1 MPANAT
7 HDRLAPLDFMTHRVG
22 LETRMDIGLSCTVWA
37 MCERAG
43 HLDGIG
49 VYTRSLWQAMEALK
63 QSEDPGITVK
73 PYAFGRNLPQLA
85 CGVPKTLSA
94 DFRIQVLASG
104 LLSLP
109 LPNSSAIARD
119 VDIVHASDHQI
130 PRISGVPVIAT
141 VMDAIPLIHPEWI
154 RQNLK
159 TLKGWLFAR
168 SVHSADHLITISE
181 HSKQDLVTHMGIA
194 PEKISVTPLGV
205 DPVYFERIPLETRD
219 AVLDKHQI
227 KPGFFL
233 FIGTLQPRKNLPKVL
248 EAFNALPEA
257 VRKEHPLIVVGR
269 DGWANEDLIPQLKAL
284 EAKGEGRWLSYLPQ
298 SDVFALL
305 QSASALVF
313 ASLYEGFGLPVIE
326 AFAAQCPVI
335 ASNTTSLPEVTGNA
349 AWAVDPLDASS
360 ISAAMLDVLSNDAL
374 RIERVEIGLERARQ
388 FTWQG
393 CARQT
398 LAVYRKVL
406 AAHPKA

>member
-1 MPANAT
+1 
-7 HDRLAPLDFMTHRVG
+7 
-22 LETRMDIGLSCTVWA
+22 MDIGLSCTVWA
-37 MCERAG
+37 ACEREG

-49 VYTRSLWQAMEALK
+49 VYTRSLWQAMEELK
-63 QSEDPGITVK
+63 QGEASDITVK
-73 PYAFGRNLPQLA
+73 PYAFGLDLPELA
-85 CGVPKTLSA
+85 CGEPKRFMA
-94 DFRIQVLASG
+94 DFRVHVLSSG
-104 LLSLP
+104 LLKLP
-109 LPNSSAIARD
+109 LPNSAAIRGD
-119 VDIVHASDHQI
+119 VDIVHATDHHI
-130 PRISGVPVIAT
+130 PRISGIPVVAT

-154 RQNLK
+154 RQNYK
-159 TLKGWLFAR
+159 TLKGWLFSR
-168 SVHSADHLITISE
+168 SVRGADHLITISE
-181 HSKQDLVTHMGIA
+181 HSKQDLVTYFGVA

-205 DPVYFERIPLETRD
+205 DPVYFDRIPLETRD

-248 EAFNALPEA
+248 EAFKALPEH
-257 VRKEHPLIVVGR
+257 VRKQHPLIVVGR
-269 DGWANEDLIPQLKAL
+269 DGWANEDLLPQLKAL
-284 EAKGEGRWLSYLPQ
+284 EDRGEGRWLSYLPQ
-298 SDVFALL
+298 AEVMALL
-305 QSASALVF
+305 QSAGALVF

-349 AWAVDPLDASS
+349 AWAVDPLDAPS
-360 ISAAMLDVLSNDAL
+360 ISAAMLDVLSNEAL

-388 FTWQG
+388 FTWQE

-398 LAVYRKVL
+398 LTVYRKVL